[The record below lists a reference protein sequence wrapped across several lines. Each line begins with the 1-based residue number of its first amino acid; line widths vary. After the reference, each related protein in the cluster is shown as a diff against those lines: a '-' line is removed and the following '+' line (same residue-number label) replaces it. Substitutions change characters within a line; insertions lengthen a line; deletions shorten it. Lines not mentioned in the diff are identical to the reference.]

1 MKEVFTM
8 EENKMKTIPAF
19 GYEIIRDHLLHSILG
34 KHEED
39 VLYWAGKELARKFP
53 LFSLDE
59 LPSFFAEAGWGT
71 LTIEKETK
79 DELHYILMTPEAHSL
94 NIEQRCFRLEA
105 GFLAEQ
111 KQKHLG
117 FLTECYDEKYE
128 KKNCVKF
135 TLKWDLKEK
144 MH

>member
-8 EENKMKTIPAF
+8 EEQTMKTIPSF

-53 LFSLDE
+53 LFSSDE
-59 LPSFFAEAGWGT
+59 LPSFFTEAGWGIIM
-71 LTIEKETK
+71 LEKETK
-79 DELHYILMTPEAHSL
+79 DEAHYILMTPEHQSL

-111 KQKHLG
+111 KQKQLG
-117 FLTECYDEKYE
+117 YLTECYDERNE
-128 KKNCVKF
+128 KKNYVKF
-135 TLKWDLKEK
+135 TLKWDLKELI
-144 MH
+144 

>member
-1 MKEVFTM
+1 M
-8 EENKMKTIPAF
+8 EGYKMKTIPSF

-53 LFSLDE
+53 LFSMDE
-59 LPSFFAEAGWGT
+59 VASFFVEAGWGQ
-71 LTIEKETK
+71 LVLEKEAK
-79 DELHYILMTPEAHSL
+79 DETHYILTTEEENSL

-111 KQKHLG
+111 KQKQLG
-117 FLTECYDEKYE
+117 FLTECYEEKNE
-128 KKNCVKF
+128 KKNLVKF
-135 TLKWDLKEK
+135 TLKWDLKEQI
-144 MH
+144 

>member
-1 MKEVFTM
+1 M
-8 EENKMKTIPAF
+8 EGHKMKTIPSF
-19 GYEIIRDHLLHSILG
+19 GYEIVRDHLLHTILG

-59 LPSFFAEAGWGT
+59 LPTFFSEAGWGT
-71 LTIEKETK
+71 IILEKETK
-79 DELHYILMTPEAHSL
+79 DEAFYILEATEDNSL

-111 KQKHLG
+111 MQKQLG

-128 KKNCVKF
+128 KKNFVKF
-135 TLKWDLKEK
+135 TLKSDLKEK
-144 MH
+144 V